1 MSRMRIATVV
11 PAKHRLVFTGRSWEV
26 LAKGHRYLVDN
37 VREALSEPGQWYLD
51 RPLAQ
56 LTYISKLGEQ
66 PGQAVVIAPQ
76 LEQPLVL
83 QGDLTKK
90 RWVQHIQFSVLSFA
104 HTNWTLPP
112 TGQLQPASPALER
125 RVPALRCD
133 EGGPARAS
141 LADHGLANCASGIP
155 IRTYRFR
162 RGQQRRRAPAGAC
175 DAGPAKFTIITDGNN
190 LFATSGPRSRHAR
203 ARRRTPNRITPLL
216 H

>member
-1 MSRMRIATVV
+1 MSRMRIAMVV
-11 PAKHRLVFTGRSWEV
+11 PAEHRVVFTGQSWEV

-51 RPLAQ
+51 RPLGQ
-56 LTYISKLGEQ
+56 LTYISKPGEQ
-66 PGQAVVIAPQ
+66 PGQAVVIAPR
-76 LEQPLVL
+76 LEQLLVL

-90 RWVQHIQFSVLSFA
+90 RWVQHIQFSGLSFA

-112 TGQLQPASPALER
+112 AGQAFPQ
-125 RVPALRCD
+125 
-133 EGGPARAS
+133 ARAS

-162 RGQQRRRAPAGAC
+162 GHQQRRRAPAGAC

>member
-11 PAKHRLVFTGRSWEV
+11 PAEPRVVFTGQSWEV

-51 RPLAQ
+51 RPLGQ
-56 LTYISKLGEQ
+56 LTYISKPGEQ
-66 PGQAVVIAPQ
+66 PGQAVVIAPR
-76 LEQPLVL
+76 LEQLLVL

-90 RWVQHIQFSVLSFA
+90 RWVQHIQFSGLSFA

-112 TGQLQPASPALER
+112 AGQAFPQ
-125 RVPALRCD
+125 
-133 EGGPARAS
+133 ARAS

-203 ARRRTPNRITPLL
+203 ARRRRPDRITPSL